1 MRRSILKP
9 VVLGVLFGT
18 LTFLMPFFLLK
29 VMFFFLI
36 MGALFRL
43 FGRRRFGPGGP
54 GAYRLAFADHIRN
67 MNEEEYS
74 GSLSSH
80 GVSFDILMTFS
91 DPTWIQLPRNW
102 RN

>member
-9 VVLGVLFGT
+9 VVLGVLFGA

-67 MNEEEYS
+67 MNEEEYNAFKTRFQHRC
-74 GSLSSH
+74 GGYH
-80 GVSFDILMTFS
+80 QRERPQTDTNA
-91 DPTWIQLPRNW
+91 TETKA
-102 RN
+102 